1 MILGKIL
8 GAFLLAEVLAPMV
21 SAMGVNW
28 DQHYDEG
35 VLLIGYMSMAALWF
49 VLIFGMSLLMI
60 FGIIYI

>member
-28 DQHYDEG
+28 DQQYDEG
-35 VLLIGYMSMAALWF
+35 VLLVGYMSIAAVWF

-60 FGIIYI
+60 FGII

>member
-1 MILGKIL
+1 MILGEIL
-8 GAFLLAEVLAPMV
+8 GAFLLAEVLAPIV

-28 DQHYDEG
+28 DQQYDEG

-60 FGIIYI
+60 FGII

>member
-8 GAFLLAEVLAPMV
+8 GAFLLAEVLAPIV

-35 VLLIGYMSMAALWF
+35 VLLIGYMSMVAVWF
-49 VLIFGMSLLMI
+49 VVIFGMSLLMI
-60 FGIIYI
+60 FGII